1 MIGKA
6 ARAVFSVGVIIGW
19 FVALT
24 WLALT
29 VSQIAVGRVN
39 LPSCIS
45 SRPVTTELAVP
56 EINRILTQEM
66 TRC

>member
-1 MIGKA
+1 MIRKA
-6 ARAVFSVGVIIGW
+6 ARAVLSVGVIIGW
-19 FVALT
+19 FIALT

-39 LPSCIS
+39 LPSCAS
-45 SRPVTTELAVP
+45 SHPLTAGITGPELHRV
-56 EINRILTQEM
+56 LSQEM